1 MLWYLVEHWFF
12 CHHIWFSAGCV
23 SVQQMCVASIWL
35 LAMNKTHSFLG
46 YATFFYD
53 WNVYFSSF
61 FGKNI
66 VDGGVTVYE
75 WREETVFIFTF
86 LNLCWPKKSL
96 TQQVICHV
104 LMKKPKQLSIKCRL
118 SLLFLHYLITSYHSY
133 HPLTFP
139 SEVLFTFHK
148 IFPENFRAFIN
159 KNRTKEREKMWK
171 F

>member
-1 MLWYLVEHWFF
+1 MRSLKKVGQMLWYLVEHWFF

-23 SVQQMCVASIWL
+23 SVQHMCVASIWL

-61 FGKNI
+61 WWEYCWWRRYCLW
-66 VDGGVTVYE
+66 VTG
-75 WREETVFIFTF
+75 RNRFFIFTF

-118 SLLFLHYLITSYHSY
+118 SLLFFALSYHLI
-133 HPLTFP
+133 PFIP
-139 SEVLFTFHK
+139 S
-148 IFPENFRAFIN
+148 INIPFRSFVYIS
-159 KNRTKEREKMWK
+159 
-171 F
+171 